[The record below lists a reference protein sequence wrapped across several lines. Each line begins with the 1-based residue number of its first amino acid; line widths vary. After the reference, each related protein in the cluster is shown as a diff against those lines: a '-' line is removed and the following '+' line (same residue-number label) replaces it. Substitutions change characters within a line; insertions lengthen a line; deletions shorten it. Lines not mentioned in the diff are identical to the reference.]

1 MVSPFRASPRSGSPG
16 HLRRRLAR
24 RLRRYLVSRAGKAIA
39 LRLRRHVCGVSPQRL
54 PRHLRR
60 RLARR
65 LRRHLVSRAGKAMAL
80 RLRRRRPAVSAGV
93 PARGPARHLP
103 MPRRAPSRASPGT
116 SSAPLSCRCAPH
128 RTRPA
133 RIDRKSCVDAATGVC
148 LKLSAFGSCRMR
160 PVIQVRDTADA
171 GKCGNMQ
178 LHDVRGRRP
187 SGQSPRRDT
196 PGHPGMRGPLR
207 PQAPRKHPASTLIK
221 RDQR

>member
-1 MVSPFRASPRSGSPG
+1 MESYSGMPCSRNSASRDRNNETSPSGAFPGANGVAISGVFATTDAS
-16 HLRRRLAR
+16 A
-24 RLRRYLVSRAGKAIA
+24 
-39 LRLRRHVCGVSPQRL
+39 GVSPQRL

-65 LRRHLVSRAGKAMAL
+65 LRRHLVSRAGKAIAL
-80 RLRRRRPAVSAGV
+80 RLRRHVCGRLSAGV

-133 RIDRKSCVDAATGVC
+133 RIDRKSCVDAATGAC

-160 PVIQVRDTADA
+160 PVIQVRDTANA
-171 GKCGNMQ
+171 GTGNC
-178 LHDVRGRRP
+178 
-187 SGQSPRRDT
+187 T
-196 PGHPGMRGPLR
+196 
-207 PQAPRKHPASTLIK
+207 T
-221 RDQR
+221 

>member
-1 MVSPFRASPRSGSPG
+1 MESYSGMPCSRHSASRDSNNETSPSGAFPGANGVAISGVFATTDASAGVSPQAPPTSAQASRPTSPQAPCQPRRKGHCPASSQARLRASPRRGSPG

-24 RLRRYLVSRAGKAIA
+24 RL
-39 LRLRRHVCGVSPQRL
+39 C
-54 PRHLRR
+54 
-60 RLARR
+60 
-65 LRRHLVSRAGKAMAL
+65 RHLVSRAGKAIAL

-148 LKLSAFGSCRMR
+148 LK
-160 PVIQVRDTADA
+160 
-171 GKCGNMQ
+171 
-178 LHDVRGRRP
+178 
-187 SGQSPRRDT
+187 
-196 PGHPGMRGPLR
+196 
-207 PQAPRKHPASTLIK
+207 
-221 RDQR
+221 